1 MAASNS
7 LSWLLEEDPVNPGVR
22 YFALRDLLNRDE
34 NDGEVVAA
42 RHAVMR
48 SGPVPVILAAQTQ
61 DGSWPAGEKG
71 SRLRYQATSNQV
83 RFLADLGA
91 DPMDERV
98 RLAGK
103 YVLEHHIASNGAFAV
118 SQPPVPS
125 TAVHCLNGQLIYALS
140 RLGFGDDA
148 RLQEAL
154 HWQALAITG
163 DPPGVRYYKS
173 TTAGPGFACGVNLGQ
188 PCAWGAVK
196 AMKAL
201 QTVPPGERSALIDHA
216 IQVGA
221 EFLLSRDPA
230 SAEYPY
236 TERVSSSWFKFIFP
250 MSYWADVLEIA
261 EVLATLGLLPDPRM
275 DRLIKLIQSK
285 QDDQGRWK
293 MENSL
298 NGKMWIDIETPGKP
312 SKWITL
318 RAMRVLKG
326 LS

>member
-1 MAASNS
+1 
-7 LSWLLEEDPVNPGVR
+7 
-22 YFALRDLLNRDE
+22 
-34 NDGEVVAA
+34 
-42 RHAVMR
+42 
-48 SGPVPVILAAQTQ
+48 
-61 DGSWPAGEKG
+61 
-71 SRLRYQATSNQV
+71 
-83 RFLADLGA
+83 
-91 DPMDERV
+91 
-98 RLAGK
+98 
-103 YVLEHHIASNGAFAV
+103 
-118 SQPPVPS
+118 
-125 TAVHCLNGQLIYALS
+125 
-140 RLGFGDDA
+140 
-148 RLQEAL
+148 
-154 HWQALAITG
+154 
-163 DPPGVRYYKS
+163 
-173 TTAGPGFACGVNLGQ
+173 VNLGQ